1 MKFVLF
7 QRIILN
13 FLGGGQKLGKML
25 HYFYTRGTLKYIP
38 CSLTETFP
46 WTSMLHSNQTV
57 TTTVENTA
65 SLSDRLLTVT
75 HFPKHLFVAS
85 QKFQVK

>member
-65 SLSDRLLTVT
+65 SDRLLTVT